1 MSSSR
6 FNSST
11 DHAYA
16 EGWVACRT
24 SCVNSNLREISFI
37 LPSVCH
43 CHRRRMCAFS
53 SFVTW
58 LHFHFAGQ
66 PASLL
71 FPSSG
76 DIRSLSVNGNGTGSY
91 DAIAHSQASTGALG
105 VSWEKQLV
113 FWTDLRQ
120 GTIKRARIPSMTS
133 VISIPHN
140 KQSFFAMITT
150 CCFCNPDAAARPT
163 INDSR
168 TFFFPLHF
176 IVITIDWYL
185 SLSATN

>member
-1 MSSSR
+1 M
-6 FNSST
+6 
-11 DHAYA
+11 
-16 EGWVACRT
+16 
-24 SCVNSNLREISFI
+24 
-37 LPSVCH
+37 
-43 CHRRRMCAFS
+43 
-53 SFVTW
+53 
-58 LHFHFAGQ
+58 
-66 PASLL
+66 
-71 FPSSG
+71 
-76 DIRSLSVNGNGTGSY
+76 NGNGTGSY

-163 INDSR
+163 INDSP
-168 TFFFPLHF
+168 TFFSFTFHRDYYRLISVVVSYQLIMRILRSEF
-176 IVITIDWYL
+176 NFDIT
-185 SLSATN
+185 LSATVTEKSVLISLNLT